1 MVSRAQGRNPFSGLS
16 SRISFRVGLGEW
28 MAEQRKHFLGIT
40 LSQFPVAGRSEMQQ
54 PREEMTCELGMV
66 PGKSSMMEFM
76 LAQAPC

>member
-1 MVSRAQGRNPFSGLS
+1 
-16 SRISFRVGLGEW
+16 